1 MAQQARKQL
10 HCITR
15 AMGDQHGLPHA
26 PCAVDAVKWSED
38 NLIAVV
44 AGRTVV
50 ISSPADI
57 TGPRGFAVLASSSS
71 VGGSAGLLGCKPDK
85 PDDSVPLGLACMVE
99 TGPLSQAAAAV
110 RALAWSPAGCTQ
122 AGACLLTLVSTEGEV
137 RLGFIKQSRLVF
149 LFGSIVSSCLQ
160 LVYLRLGF

>member
-1 MAQQARKQL
+1 
-10 HCITR
+10 
-15 AMGDQHGLPHA
+15 
-26 PCAVDAVKWSED
+26 VDAVKWSED

-57 TGPRGFAVLASSSS
+57 TGPRGFAALASSSS

-110 RALAWSPAGCTQ
+110 RALAWSPSGCTTS
-122 AGACLLTLVSTEGEV
+122 GACLLTLISSEGQVGLATFST
-137 RLGFIKQSRLVF
+137 LS
-149 LFGSIVSSCLQ
+149 
-160 LVYLRLGF
+160 